1 MDKDEIP
8 NFENS
13 ELYKFYNKFNEECN
27 INVDDLYCTIQN
39 SHEEIGSS
47 AKKLCNKF
55 FCKLKKLLESDKDY
69 FTKKDESHNINN
81 RCTFLKFWFYDQV
94 IKEKLTENDVENII
108 NQWKKQKDIF
118 LSEYECPCEFY
129 EMKENEIK
137 DIKNLYDYFVF
148 YDVYKKFYIINNKIY
163 NSSYCKYLKNAIDLY
178 NRKVAQC
185 KKNENSGSCKEFN
198 NYIKRSIN
206 ANYLL
211 AFNGECKNEIL
222 NKSLYRSSEP
232 LVTVDSSL
240 LSLLE
245 ETEIENDNK
254 LIKFY
259 NLLNNEY
266 DYYDNSSFCD
276 TVRINH
282 TPIRRDVYKNC
293 SKLES
298 ILDNWEFI
306 LKYLGEKTE
315 KDKYCEYLNYWLHAK
330 IKGNNYRKRIV
341 KSLYYTWNWI
351 NENKHGNSNSLCY
364 HKNFI
369 VSEEDFKNMKD
380 LYEFMEYYDDIKK
393 KLNDNDVRKKNKYC
407 DYIKSRFSLYHAMKY
422 EKDICGKFSMYIKEL
437 PSFKIKMENELKS
450 LEEKCPG
457 RNLTSVF
464 KKETGSTVSTVS
476 GKLEGSTKEERTE
489 VKIYQK
495 NIFKCEFKLEKLPS
509 SIKYKELNNFNDLNK
524 YCDDCKDILMLEMDY
539 PGRSEFCAKIA
550 RNLRKLSTMSKK
562 ESIDNCEYITHWI
575 YDELKNSF
583 GTDKNYIH
591 DIPFAYKLLDA
602 GLRVNN
608 ALKRNNCNYS
618 YNHNMSFHELK
629 ERKDL
634 HDYFKDYQTIFNNI
648 PTLKENV
655 KNELCNKITDIA
667 KLYEKH
673 IWSCCE
679 YFNEDNHYNEN
690 CSNYF
695 KCKKEYNPYKL
706 LDKLNCGD
714 KENYKNIDNIYDKLN
729 IDNIIKLFEEKAKKK
744 PKIIEKVKV
753 VQPITIE
760 RTEDIFEFDL
770 FNISTLG
777 ILSLLGFLLI
787 CFIFYKFTPI
797 GSYLHR
803 RSLRKKQIKQ
813 ILQEQHGMRPPV
825 NTANPMN
832 MGRQNRRVKIAYQPQ

>member
-1 MDKDEIP
+1 MDKDSVDYLKLTEENP
-8 NFENS
+8 RLKNS
-13 ELYKFYNKFNEECN
+13 ELHKFYNEFNEDCN
-27 INVDDLYCTIQN
+27 SNVDDLYCTIQN

-55 FCKLKKLLESDKDY
+55 FCKLKKLLREKPDY
-69 FTKKDESHNINN
+69 FTKKDDSYKINN
-81 RCTFLKFWFYDQV
+81 RCTYLKFWFYDQV
-94 IKEKLTENDVENII
+94 IKEKLTENDVKSII
-108 NQWKKQKDIF
+108 NHWKRQKDIF
-118 LSEYECPCEFY
+118 LGEYKCPCEFY
-129 EMKENEIK
+129 EMKKNEIK
-137 DIKNLYDYFVF
+137 NIKKLYDYFVF
-148 YDVYKKFYIINNKIY
+148 YDVYKKFSIINNKIY
-163 NSSYCKYLKNAIDLY
+163 NSSYCKYWKSVIDLY
-178 NRKVAQC
+178 NQKVLEC
-185 KKNENSGSCKEFN
+185 KQIKNSGSCKEFD
-198 NYIKRSIN
+198 NYIKSSIN
-206 ANYLL
+206 TNYLL
-211 AFNGECKNEIL
+211 AFNGECKNEKL
-222 NKSLYRSSEP
+222 SKSLYRNSET

-245 ETEIENDNK
+245 EIEIKNDKK

-259 NLLNNEY
+259 KLLNNEY

-276 TVRINH
+276 ALRINY
-282 TPIRRDVYKNC
+282 TPFRRDVYKNC
-293 SKLES
+293 NKLES
-298 ILDNWEFI
+298 ILDNWELI
-306 LKYLGEKTE
+306 LKYLGEETK

-330 IKGNNYRKRIV
+330 ITGNNYRKRIV
-341 KSLYYTWNWI
+341 KSLYFTWNWI
-351 NENKHGNSNSLCY
+351 NENKHGKSKSPCY
-364 HKNFI
+364 HKNFN

-393 KLNDNDVRKKNKYC
+393 KLKEDDVTKNNKYC

-422 EKDICGKFSMYIKEL
+422 KMDRCGKFSMYINEL
-437 PSFKIKMENELKS
+437 SSFKEKM
-450 LEEKCPG
+450 
-457 RNLTSVF
+457 
-464 KKETGSTVSTVS
+464 
-476 GKLEGSTKEERTE
+476 
-489 VKIYQK
+489 
-495 NIFKCEFKLEKLPS
+495 EFKLEKLPS

-550 RNLRKLSTMSKK
+550 RNLRKLSTMSK
-562 ESIDNCEYITHWI
+562 EDSINNCEYFTHWI
-575 YDELKNSF
+575 YDELKTSF
-583 GTDKNYIH
+583 GNGKNYIY

-777 ILSLLGFLLI
+777 ILSLLGFLII
-787 CFIFYKFTPI
+787 CFIFYKVHTSIFMYKCLMLI
-797 GSYLHR
+797 R
-803 RSLRKKQIKQ
+803 
-813 ILQEQHGMRPPV
+813 
-825 NTANPMN
+825 
-832 MGRQNRRVKIAYQPQ
+832 